1 MVRLPSIK
9 TIEESLADCR
19 EDAIAIRKIMEKER
33 YFPGRMLSKVN
44 NFLGGCGKEYI
55 QSKQDDFSESKG
67 ITYINMGDTYIPTL
81 CYDHSSGRI
90 FISCWGD
97 IVERNPKRFGE

>member
-1 MVRLPSIK
+1 MVRLPSVK
-9 TIEESLADCR
+9 TIEETLADCR

-33 YFPGRMLSKVN
+33 YFPGRMLSKAN

-55 QSKQDDFSESKG
+55 QSKQDTMHKSKG
-67 ITYINMGDTYIPTL
+67 ITYINMGDTYVSTL

-97 IVERNPKRFGE
+97 IVERNPRRFGE

>member
-9 TIEESLADCR
+9 TIEETLADCR
-19 EDAIAIRKIMEKER
+19 ENAIAIRKIMEKEM

-55 QSKQDDFSESKG
+55 QSKQDDFLESKG
-67 ITYINMGDTYIPTL
+67 ITYVNMGDMYIPTL

-97 IVERNPKRFGE
+97 IVERNPRRFGE